1 MFMRNILPL
10 LSAILLWSCGDSLP
24 TEKPVEK
31 GPLELT
37 IDNEVYNFYPNAI
50 HAKIDNENQMYVYIT
65 YARTP
70 FMTYDLVFW
79 FDNDHFSKV
88 SLLRYKKDEKP
99 YGTADF
105 DPLKWFSVRNYK
117 YNPVTRDL
125 SFEYDGK
132 LFESLSEVNTS
143 SKSIALKGKVDLQG
157 IQKEGSGTQNVA
169 RATFDSGNFSFYSIH
184 REKMRNTQNDILTEH
199 HYFTNNGYRL
209 SFTLDPTV
217 TNSFPPVPRRYSFDN
232 NSNENKI
239 TFYQFTGEP
248 RHTGGIG
255 EFIIRTEDWK
265 SYPCTGSF
273 TVTEIFNVGS
283 ERVTKGTFA
292 MEVYNGNEIIHKIDN
307 GNFLI
312 K

>member
-1 MFMRNILPL
+1 M
-10 LSAILLWSCGDSLP
+10 
-24 TEKPVEK
+24 
-31 GPLELT
+31 
-37 IDNEVYNFYPNAI
+37 
-50 HAKIDNENQMYVYIT
+50 T

-70 FMTYDLVFW
+70 LMTYDLVFW
-79 FDNDHFSKV
+79 FDNDHFSNV
-88 SLLRYKKDEKP
+88 RLLRYKKDEKP

-105 DPLKWFSVRNYK
+105 DPLKWFSVKNYK
-117 YNPVTRDL
+117 YNPVTRDS

-157 IQKEGSGTQNVA
+157 IEKEGSGTQN
-169 RATFDSGNFSFYSIH
+169 
-184 REKMRNTQNDILTEH
+184 DILTKH

-209 SFTLDPTV
+209 SFTFDPTV
-217 TNSFPPVPRRYSFDN
+217 TNSFPPLPRSYSFDN

-239 TFYQFTGEP
+239 TFHQFTGEP
-248 RHTGGIG
+248 RHRRYREIHNQDGGL
-255 EFIIRTEDWK
+255 E

-283 ERVTKGTFA
+283 ERVTKGTCA

-307 GNFLI
+307 GYFLI